1 MLFTKSAG
9 TNIEVLPPALL
20 PPLQKDFHRISSI
33 DLLRGAVMIIMAL
46 DHVRDYFHADTM
58 FYDPLDLAKTN
69 VILFFTRWIT
79 HICAPVFV
87 FLAGTSAFLSGQR
100 KSKNELSLFLVKR
113 GLWLMFL
120 EVTVVN
126 FGWAFNFK
134 LPFIGLAV
142 IWALGVCMVVLA
154 AIIRLPM
161 KATLVIGLLL
171 VFGHNLLDPIHIDT
185 FFWAGLHEPRIFRLD
200 ETHSVRTAYPVLPW
214 IGIMCLGYCLGNL
227 YLKNVSQAVRKKW
240 LLTIGCLAI
249 LLFIVLRC
257 INLYGDPSQWSQQGS
272 WQFTILSFLN
282 TTKYPPSSLYTLMTL
297 APALLF
303 LAFTENSANR
313 FTKPII
319 HIGKVPMFYYLLH
332 IYLIHLLAMF
342 AAEFSGFDWR
352 DMILER
358 RSWMDPRLKGFG
370 FSLLTT
376 YLVWIGVVVILYPLC
391 RWYDRYKSV
400 HREKWWLSYL

>member
-1 MLFTKSAG
+1 MLFTKSAR
-9 TNIEVLPPALL
+9 TNIEVSPPSLFT
-20 PPLQKDFHRISSI
+20 LQQEPYRISSI
-33 DLLRGAVMIIMAL
+33 DLLRGVVMIIMAL

-58 FYDPLDLAKTN
+58 FYDPLDLSKTN

-79 HICAPVFV
+79 HFCAPVFV
-87 FLAGTSAFLSGQR
+87 FLAGTSAFLSGHR
-100 KSKNELSLFLVKR
+100 KSKKELSLFLVKR

-120 EVTVVN
+120 EITVVN

-142 IWALGVCMVVLA
+142 IWALGVCMVALA
-154 AIIRLPM
+154 AIIRLPI
-161 KATLVIGLLL
+161 KAILVIGLLL
-171 VFGHNLLDPIHIDT
+171 VFGHNLLDPIHINN
-185 FFWAGLHEPRIFRLD
+185 FFWAGLHETRIFRLN

-214 IGIMCLGYCLGNL
+214 IGIMCLGYCMGNL
-227 YLKNVSQAVRKKW
+227 YLKKVSQALRKKW
-240 LLTIGCLAI
+240 LLTLGCLAI
-249 LLFIVLRC
+249 LLFIVLRF
-257 INLYGDPSQWSQQGS
+257 INVYGDPSPWSKQGS

-282 TTKYPPSSLYTLMTL
+282 TTKYPPSLLYTLMTL
-297 APALLF
+297 GPALFF
-303 LAFTENSANR
+303 LAFTENLANR

-319 HIGKVPMFYYLLH
+319 HIGRVPMFYYLLH

-376 YLVWIGVVVILYPLC
+376 YLVWIGVVLILYPFC
-391 RWYDRYKSV
+391 RWYDRYKSI